1 MATQQMVPA
10 AQGGAVVQAAKGGTL
25 QSWLKSDQFKTAVA
39 AALPKHLTPDRFVRV
54 ALNAFMRTPKLAEC
68 TQESVF
74 RCMLDLSALG
84 LEADGRRAHLIPFKR
99 NVKAAG
105 GWQSHMEC
113 QLIVDYKGL
122 VELAYRSGTI
132 SNIHADKVCE
142 NDEFD
147 YDRGLLTRHRINFRA
162 SRGPAYAYYARVVFK
177 DGTDIAEVMTVEEVE
192 AIRKRSK
199 SANDG
204 PWVTDFDE
212 MAKKTVF
219 RRLSKWL
226 TLSSEFRDALEKDD
240 DVVEIT
246 QAKPQREVAAIT
258 VESFLP
264 SADENRGHDH
274 TAGEAVAGIEQAE
287 AAEHPPI
294 GDGNVAD
301 PDPAATVTDERA
313 EEVKEAMQAAGWTRK
328 QAEKLWSDLGVNNAY
343 GLTNKKADLAMA
355 TIAGKEG

>member
-99 NVKAAG
+99 NIKEAG
-105 GWQSHMEC
+105 GWRSQMEC

-147 YDRGLLTRHRINFRA
+147 YDRGLLTRHRIDFRA
-162 SRGPAYAYYARVVFK
+162 PRGPAYAYYARVVFK

-240 DVVEIT
+240 DVVEVAP
-246 QAKPQREVAAIT
+246 AKPQREVAAIT

-264 SADENRGHDH
+264 SADGNRGHDH
-274 TAGEAVAGIEQAE
+274 TTDEAE
-287 AAEHPPI
+287 AHPAAEPPPI
-294 GDGNVAD
+294 MDREFAD
-301 PDPAATVTDERA
+301 PDPNATVTDERA
-313 EEVKEAMQAAGWTRK
+313 EEVKEAMQAAGWKRA
-328 QAEKLWSDLGVNNAY
+328 QAEKLWADLGVNNAY

-355 TIAGKEG
+355 EIAGKEKVQPE